1 MIVQLVS
8 LTIGWA
14 AGIGPLAGTDAEARH
29 GRTDQPIAARYQDAA
44 ERIVRAT
51 LAGNDAQDKL
61 EELCLGI
68 GHRLSGSP
76 QLDQAIEWAIATMKK
91 DGQENVRREEVMV
104 SRWVRGQESA
114 TMLEPRPVPLHMLGL
129 GGSVGTPPEGI
140 TAPVVVVADDKEL
153 DALGEGARG
162 KIVLFNNPM
171 RQYDPERG
179 AGYGTAV
186 RFRYRGAQL
195 AAEHGAVASL
205 IRSVTARSLRSP
217 HTGGMSY
224 GDAEVKVPAAALA
237 TEDVEMI
244 ARLQRRGVPVVVT
257 LKMEAKTLP
266 DAPSGNVI
274 GELRGHERPDEVIV
288 IGGHIDSWDVGQGAH
303 DDAGGC
309 VVAMEAISVLR
320 KLKMIPRR
328 TIRVVLWTAEE
339 TGIHGGK
346 AYAKDHAG
354 EMDKH
359 VAAIEMD
366 GGAFEPTGYSVE
378 CADKGREMAAAEQM
392 RDMMRLFSSS
402 IGELTIKT
410 GWSGADVGPM
420 RQAGVMLMGHRVEGS
435 KYFDYHHTHADTVDK
450 IDPDEL
456 SRNVAVM
463 ATVAYIL
470 ADMPERVGGPPTD

>member
-1 MIVQLVS
+1 MIAQLVS
-8 LTIGWA
+8 ITVGWA
-14 AGIGPLAGTDAEARH
+14 VSIGPLAGTDTERPPD
-29 GRTDQPIAARYQDAA
+29 RTDRSLAVRYQGTAD
-44 ERIVRAT
+44 RIIRAT
-51 LAGNDAQDKL
+51 LAGNEAQDKL

-68 GHRLSGSP
+68 GQRLSGSP
-76 QLDQAIEWAIATMKK
+76 QLDQAIEWAIATMKE
-91 DGQENVRREEVMV
+91 DGQENVRRERVMV
-104 SRWVRGQESA
+104 PRWVRGRESA
-114 TMLEPRPVPLHMLGL
+114 TMLEPRVEPLHMLGL

-140 TAPVVVVADDKEL
+140 TASVVVVADEKEL
-153 DALGEGARG
+153 EALGEKARG

-171 RQYDPERG
+171 QQYDPKRG

-186 RFRYRGAQL
+186 RFRYRGAPL

-205 IRSVTARSLRSP
+205 IRSVTARSLCSP
-217 HTGGMSY
+217 HTGGTSY
-224 GDAEVKVPAAALA
+224 GDAAVKVPAAALA
-237 TEDVEMI
+237 IEDAEMI
-244 ARLQRRGVPVVVT
+244 SRFQKRGIPVVVT
-257 LKMEAKTLP
+257 LKMEAETHS
-266 DAPSGNVI
+266 DVPSGNVI
-274 GELRGHERPDEVIV
+274 GELRGRERPDEVVV
-288 IGGHIDSWDVGQGAH
+288 IGGHLDSWDVGQGAH

-309 VVAMEAISVLR
+309 VVAMEAVNVLR
-320 KLKMIPRR
+320 RLEMIPRR

-346 AYAKDHAG
+346 AYATDHAD

-378 CADKGREMAAAEQM
+378 CADSTRENAAAEQM
-392 RDMMRLFSSS
+392 RDIMRLFSSS
-402 IGELTIKT
+402 IGELTIET
-410 GWSGADVGPM
+410 GWSGADVSPM

-463 ATVAYIL
+463 ATVAYVL
-470 ADMPERVGGPPTD
+470 ADMPERVGGPPTG